1 MLAVHRSGGVRSAD
15 DRTAAD
21 ASLLTAIVF
30 PINELAMAR
39 DLQNQSGLPRTTAMI
54 RDTSATDR
62 SIAAAPGAARARWL
76 LWGGVIVAVIAVVLL
91 ALRFLASERSVDASR
106 LRFAE
111 VKRGTLVRDAIADG
125 RIVAA
130 DSPSLYA
137 PANGAVTLKT
147 RAGASVAKGEVLAV
161 IDSPEL
167 AAELERERAVLASL
181 QATGERAG
189 IESERLRLTAL
200 KAADEA
206 EVARIAAERDLERA
220 ERGHRLGAI
229 AEVDYLRAKDAV
241 AAAQIRSRH
250 AAADAE
256 LEGKSVGFERST
268 RTQELRRQHSVV
280 AELERRYTELTVRAP
295 VDGIVG
301 TVAVSDRTKLARD
314 ALLMI
319 VLDLS
324 RLEVEIRVPESYADD
339 LGIGM
344 DVELDV
350 PGGKAHGRLA
360 SISPEVVGAE
370 VLARV
375 AFADAQPQ
383 GLRQNQRVSARV
395 LIENKPDV
403 LLLRRGPFVEQTGGR
418 YAWLV
423 RGDIAERQ
431 PVRLGDSSL
440 EAGEVLDGLKPGDR
454 IVIAGTELFED
465 AKRVRIND

>member
-1 MLAVHRSGGVRSAD
+1 
-15 DRTAAD
+15 
-21 ASLLTAIVF
+21 
-30 PINELAMAR
+30 
-39 DLQNQSGLPRTTAMI
+39 MI

-62 SIAAAPGAARARWL
+62 VIAAEPTRISRRW
-76 LWGGVIVAVIAVVLL
+76 VVLAA
-91 ALRFLASERSVDASR
+91 ALVGVVLFGAMLTRFFASERSVDSSR

-125 RIVAA
+125 RVVAA

-147 RAGASVAKGEVLAV
+147 RAGATVAKGDVLAV

-167 AAELERERAVLASL
+167 AAELERERALLASL
-181 QATGERAG
+181 TATSERAR
-189 IESERLRLTAL
+189 IEAERLRLTAI

-206 EVARIAAERDLERA
+206 EVARVAAERDLERS
-220 ERGHRLGAI
+220 ERGHQKGAI
-229 AEVDYLRAKDAV
+229 AEVDYLKAKDLV
-241 AAAQIRSRH
+241 DAARIRSRH

-256 LEGKSVGFERST
+256 LETKSVGFEHST
-268 RTQELRRQHSVV
+268 RAQELRRQRAVV
-280 AELERRYTELTVRAP
+280 AELERRYDELTVRAP

-301 TVAVSDRTKLARD
+301 TIAVADRTKLARD

-324 RLEVEIRVPESYADD
+324 RLEIEIRVPESYADD

-350 PGGKAHGRLA
+350 PGGKANGKLA

-403 LLLRRGPFVEQTGGR
+403 LLVRRGPFVEQTGGR
-418 YAWLV
+418 HAWIV
-423 RGDIAERQ
+423 RDDITERV

-440 EAGEVLDGLKPGDR
+440 EAIEVLEGLAPGDR

>member
-1 MLAVHRSGGVRSAD
+1 
-15 DRTAAD
+15 
-21 ASLLTAIVF
+21 
-30 PINELAMAR
+30 
-39 DLQNQSGLPRTTAMI
+39 MI

-76 LWGGVIVAVIAVVLL
+76 LWGGVIVAVVAVVLL

-256 LEGKSVGFERST
+256 
-268 RTQELRRQHSVV
+268 
-280 AELERRYTELTVRAP
+280 
-295 VDGIVG
+295 
-301 TVAVSDRTKLARD
+301 
-314 ALLMI
+314 
-319 VLDLS
+319 
-324 RLEVEIRVPESYADD
+324 
-339 LGIGM
+339 
-344 DVELDV
+344 
-350 PGGKAHGRLA
+350 
-360 SISPEVVGAE
+360 
-370 VLARV
+370 
-375 AFADAQPQ
+375 PQ
-383 GLRQNQRVSARV
+383 G
-395 LIENKPDV
+395 
-403 LLLRRGPFVEQTGGR
+403 
-418 YAWLV
+418 
-423 RGDIAERQ
+423 
-431 PVRLGDSSL
+431 
-440 EAGEVLDGLKPGDR
+440 
-454 IVIAGTELFED
+454 
-465 AKRVRIND
+465 